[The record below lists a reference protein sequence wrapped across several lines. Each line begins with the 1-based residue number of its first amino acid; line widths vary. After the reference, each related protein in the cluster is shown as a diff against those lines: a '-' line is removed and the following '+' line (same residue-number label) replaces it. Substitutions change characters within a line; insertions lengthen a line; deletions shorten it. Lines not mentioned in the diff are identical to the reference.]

1 MGNIQPVSA
10 EDDIEL
16 LPANPEIL
24 YLSGTPLLSHESRVD
39 QPYKFLR
46 ISDNEGY
53 ATKID
58 APFETE
64 LIFPVFTKF
73 ASNNQRNV
81 YSSSYILNNLS
92 LEFEYTEWDFTEAPG
107 LKLPENPNYT
117 LHVGGTTGAPTK
129 ARWGIRKTGRGA
141 YDEYAIEHVF
151 DYLNT
156 DNEWI
161 RVYTRRMRW
170 YWPDSFREYWGPTSE
185 NDYYGDIY
193 WEEKQYPK
201 IGHLSPYIDGLQPK
215 PDRNDKENNV
225 GTIDDIIVNRT
236 GEVGVPYDFS
246 SNLGVVG
253 AVTKKELHLSN
264 ESPIPDGHYKIEHE
278 LSGIKHLLKNDEYV
292 AIGYGE
298 VESTVTDYE
307 DDVTIFWQDVIVSTS
322 GKPEVDIYF
331 AGTDIAYNNEWMS
344 NNESAD
350 TLQRQGLDLQAS
362 SMIYGNYD
370 LLTKVND
377 SEVGFTNVTNNYPSD
392 EPVFGNRIT
401 DWKNNNKDSSKTGER
416 VTSIAYI
423 EGESPSNRKTP
434 LSVESE
440 AKKIFYDSTLPTI
453 SEVFFADEEW
463 RELDADK
470 PHDAK
475 DLLSGL
481 EEGTGGVYYRFVQT
495 SKPEVIKAPIDSDW
509 ESLSEYHRIT
519 KPGQYNL
526 YVYAKDNATN
536 RSGVVRVND
545 TPIVIPENLPTSV
558 RLEKKIALKKGNAQ
572 DVFIMHL
579 KDENAL
585 LGSVALKQN
594 EHSEWLTLDMAGA
607 THKILEVWEVVP
619 MDYEDDY
626 NIYATDAEG
635 DVTYLDK
642 GENKIIIE
650 NGDEITI
657 TIENKFNHAGYFRAK
672 DTVKN
677 TFVRLT

>member
-39 QPYKFLR
+39 QPYKFLS
-46 ISDNEGY
+46 ISDNGGY

-129 ARWGIRKTGRGA
+129 ARWGIRKTGKGA

-156 DNEWI
+156 DNEWV

-170 YWPDSFREYWGPTSE
+170 YWPDSFREHWGPTSE
-185 NDYYGDIY
+185 TDYYGDIY
-193 WEEKQYPK
+193 WEEKQYSK
-201 IGHLSPYIDGLQPK
+201 IEHVSPFIEGIRPN
-215 PDRNDKENNV
+215 PDRNDKQNNI
-225 GTIDDIIVNRT
+225 GIIDAILVNRT
-236 GEVGVPYDFS
+236 GQVGKPHDFS
-246 SNLGVVG
+246 SDLKVIG
-253 AVTKKELHLSN
+253 ALTRQDLDLSN
-264 ESPIPDGHYKIEHE
+264 ESPTPSGHYKIKHE
-278 LSGIKHLLKNDEYV
+278 LAGIRHLLKNDEYIAV
-292 AIGYGE
+292 GTGE
-298 VESTVTDYE
+298 VKSTVTDYE

-322 GKPEVDIYF
+322 GAPEVDVYF
-331 AGTDIAYNNEWMS
+331 AETDIAYNDEWMS

-350 TLQRQGLDLQAS
+350 TLQRQGLDLQAKS
-362 SMIYGNYD
+362 TIYGNYD
-370 LLTKVND
+370 LITNVNG
-377 SEVGFTNVTNNYPSD
+377 SEVGFTNVTNKYPSD
-392 EPVFGNRIT
+392 DTVLGNRII
-401 DWKNNNKDSSKTGER
+401 DWKNNNNDSSKEGEL
-416 VTSIAYI
+416 VTSIAYLT
-423 EGESPSNRKTP
+423 GEQPNNRTTP

-453 SEVFFADEEW
+453 SGIFFADEEW
-463 RELDADK
+463 KELDSDK
-470 PHDAK
+470 PHDAE

-481 EEGTGGVYYRFVQT
+481 EEATGGVYYRFVKT
-495 SKPEVIKAPIDSDW
+495 SKSEVIKAPVDSDW

-519 KPGQYNL
+519 KAGEYNL

-536 RSGVVRVND
+536 RSSVVKVND
-545 TPIVIPENLPTSV
+545 TPIIIPEDSSTSV
-558 RLEKKIALKKGNAQ
+558 RLEKKIELKKGNAQ
-572 DVFIMHL
+572 DIFIMHL
-579 KDENAL
+579 KDENTL
-585 LGSVALKQN
+585 LGSVALKKN
-594 EHSEWLTLDMAGA
+594 GHSEWMNLDMAGA
-607 THKILEVWEVVP
+607 TYKMLEVWEVVP

-626 NIYATDAEG
+626 NIYTTDAEG
-635 DVTYLDK
+635 NVTHLDK
-642 GENKIIIE
+642 GENQIRVE
-650 NGDEITI
+650 EGDEMTI

-677 TFVRLT
+677 MFARLT